1 MRIGILSLSN
11 RLYATRRLIEAV
23 NSLGHQAV
31 WLNTLACSML
41 IENGRSKL
49 LHGTE
54 VLEELDVVIPRVGRT
69 LGEYGVAVVRQLE
82 AMGVPVLNS
91 SKAIATAHNKF
102 GCLQLLAQHG
112 IQVPNTLFSR
122 SPAIVNSL
130 LDHLGGLP
138 VVLKMLEGSQGV
150 GVVLANNRQV
160 ISSVLDLLWGLGKE
174 VQVQEF
180 VEESGGS
187 DIRILVLG
195 GRVVAAMKRTARPG
209 DFRSNVHRGGSG
221 RPYKLGEQEKR
232 VAVNAAKVVGLE
244 LAGVDILPSR
254 KGPLVV
260 EVNASPG
267 FEELERITQLDIAK
281 KIVVHTVKSFQDIQ
295 K

>member
-11 RLYATRRLIEAV
+11 RLYATKRLIEAV

-49 LHGTE
+49 FHGTE
-54 VLEELDVVIPRVGRT
+54 VLEGLDVVIPRVGRT
-69 LGEYGVAVVRQLE
+69 LGDYGVAVVRHLE
-82 AMGVPVLNS
+82 GMGVPVLNS
-91 SKAIATAHNKF
+91 SNAIATAHDKF
-102 GCLQLLAQHG
+102 YCLQLLTHHG
-112 IQVPNTLFSR
+112 IRVPNTLFSR

-187 DIRILVLG
+187 DIRVLVLG
-195 GRVVAAMKRTARPG
+195 GRIVAAMKRTARAG

-221 RPYKLGEQEKR
+221 HLYKLGEEEKR
-232 VAVNAAKVVGLE
+232 VAITAAKVVGLE
-244 LAGVDILPSR
+244 FAGVDILTSR

-267 FEELERITQLDIAK
+267 FEELERITQMDIAK
-281 KIVVHTVKSFQDIQ
+281 KIVLHTLKRVENMK

>member
-1 MRIGILSLSN
+1 
-11 RLYATRRLIEAV
+11 
-23 NSLGHQAV
+23 
-31 WLNTLACSML
+31 ML